1 MIYKAK
7 NIYTLF
13 IRIITT
19 VQYYYLTFITIALKR
34 SSELAEIKKCVT
46 QLRNF
51 KYNVST
57 YNDKIYLDKYF
68 SYKYTQYEQDLY
80 NFP

>member
-1 MIYKAK
+1 MIYKVK
-7 NIYTLF
+7 NIYALF
-13 IRIITT
+13 IIIITT
-19 VQYYYLTFITIALKR
+19 VQYYYLIFIKMALKR
-34 SSELAEIKKCVT
+34 CSELAEIKKYVT

-57 YNDKIYLDKYF
+57 YNDKMYLDKYF